1 MHSPYLEKLSNEQR
15 EKLVQKLFEQQHG
28 KCFIC
33 QKEINLATQK
43 DSLDIDHIIPISVE
57 GTRDN
62 DTNFALAHAECNR
75 SKGASN
81 LYSARAIYKIQNLQ
95 SEFKRKYN
103 ENPEQYSALHT
114 NANLGDLLEEVGGS
128 KYTLDFTVENNMFVY
143 SLSELGDTNVY
154 RLPIFTDRMSG
165 VKSVFI
171 ELPIEYCY
179 HDDLINPRAINSSVS
194 ELIKEFNSKR
204 PQLQVSLAR
213 INDDKK
219 VYIFDGQHKSA
230 AQIAL
235 GADKLFMRLFIDYD
249 IKELLVTNQ
258 RAGKELKQIE
268 FDKNILIQLNSR
280 IYQDMVEKYQKAH
293 NLKEDEFKF
302 SETDLLQFFANDSK
316 LKSCIIDNQKNLV
329 AKNSDNKLLQFID
342 FDGRGK
348 NLPISYDAYNST
360 FLYMFIDSKRF
371 VSEPLENENNQ
382 RMIELRQLTRL
393 QNIIAENMYI
403 GKFDSTMETAQI
415 ESKVANGKGNNI
427 SDDHLACFR
436 YSKKEIM
443 YCWLSKINEMIH
455 YYLTVNMKFKD
466 EMIRN
471 YFKTEIDEPLWSH
484 IENYIKMILGLPLW
498 KDRSLSETIF
508 ATKQTLDFWKSVFET
523 GKSPDGIQVLASPV
537 SISTIFANSK
547 PYHQ

>member
-1 MHSPYLEKLSNEQR
+1 MHSPYLEKLTKEERDS
-15 EKLVQKLFEQQHG
+15 LVTRLFNQQQG

-33 QKEINLATQK
+33 EQEMNLATQG
-43 DSLDIDHIIPISVE
+43 DSLDIDHIIPISVKD
-57 GTRDN
+57 TRDN
-62 DTNFALAHAECNR
+62 ESNFALTHKTCNC
-75 SKGASN
+75 SKGAAN
-81 LYSARAIYKIQNLQ
+81 LYSARAIYKIKNLQ
-95 SEFKRKYN
+95 SEFKKKYN
-103 ENPEQYSALHT
+103 ANPEQYSALHT
-114 NANLGDLLEEVGGS
+114 NANLGDLLEAVGGS
-128 KYTLDFTVENNMFVY
+128 KYTLNFTIENDMFVY
-143 SLSELGDTNVY
+143 SLSEMNDTTVY
-154 RLPIFTDRMSG
+154 RLPIFTDRLSK

-194 ELIKEFNSKR
+194 ELIKEFNSER

-249 IKELLVTNQ
+249 INELLVTNQ

-293 NLKEDEFKF
+293 NLNEDEFKF
-302 SETDLLQFFANDSK
+302 SELDLLQFFANDSK
-316 LKSCIIDNQKNLV
+316 LKACIIDNQKNLV

-360 FLYMFIDSKRF
+360 FLSMFIDTKRF

-382 RMIELRQLTRL
+382 RITELKQLTRL

-403 GKFDSTMETAQI
+403 GKFDSAMETAQI
-415 ESKVANGKGNNI
+415 ESKIANGKGNNI

-436 YSKKEIM
+436 YSKKEVM
-443 YCWLSKINEMIH
+443 YCWLSRINEIIH
-455 YYLTVNMKFKD
+455 YYLTVNMNFKD

-498 KDRSLSETIF
+498 RDRGLSETIF
-508 ATKQTLDFWKSVFET
+508 ATKQSLDFWKSVFET
-523 GKSPDGIQVLASPV
+523 GKSPDGLQVLASPV
-537 SISTIFANSK
+537 NISTIFVNSK
-547 PYHQ
+547 PYQQ

>member
-1 MHSPYLEKLSNEQR
+1 MHSPYLEKLSKEQR
-15 EKLVQKLFEQQHG
+15 ESLVHKLFEQQHG
-28 KCFIC
+28 NCFIC
-33 QKEINLATQK
+33 QKEINLATQS
-43 DSLDIDHIIPISVE
+43 DSLDIDHVIPISVE
-57 GTRDN
+57 GARDN
-62 DTNFALAHAECNR
+62 DSNFALTHAECNR
-75 SKGASN
+75 SKGAAN
-81 LYSARAIYKIQNLQ
+81 LYSARAIYKIKNLQ
-95 SEFKRKYN
+95 SEFKKKYN
-103 ENPEQYSALHT
+103 ANPELYSELHT
-114 NANLGDLLEEVGGS
+114 NANLGDLLKEVGGS
-128 KYTLDFTVENNMFVY
+128 KYTLSFTIENDIFVY
-143 SLSELGDTNVY
+143 SLSDMNDTNVY
-154 RLPIFTDRMSG
+154 RIPIFTDRLSK

-179 HDDLINPRAINSSVS
+179 HDDFINPRAINSSVA
-194 ELIKEFNSKR
+194 ELIKEFNAGR

-249 IKELLVTNQ
+249 TKELLITNQ

-302 SETDLLQFFANDSK
+302 SEIDLIQFFANDSK
-316 LKSCIIDNQKNLV
+316 LKACIIDNQKNLV

-360 FLYMFIDSKRF
+360 FLSMFIDTKRF
-371 VSEPLENENNQ
+371 VSEPLENESNQ
-382 RMIELRQLTRL
+382 RITELRQLTRL

-403 GKFDSTMETAQI
+403 GKFDSAMETAQI
-415 ESKVANGKGNNI
+415 ESKIANGKGNSI

-443 YCWLSKINEMIH
+443 YCWLSKINEIIH

-466 EMIRN
+466 VMIRN
-471 YFKTEIDEPLWSH
+471 YFKSEIDESLWFH

-508 ATKQTLDFWKSVFET
+508 ATKQSLDFWKSVFET
-523 GKSPDGIQVLASPV
+523 GKSPDGLQVLSSPIN
-537 SISTIFANSK
+537 ISTIFANSQL
-547 PYHQ
+547 YHQ